1 MVCLEC
7 GDGPVDPTND
17 SKKKG
22 STVKDNEK
30 SKRMKGESSHAI
42 WKSEME
48 MHLRQG
54 DRSSSSKIIETVIT
68 AAGRHLVGFP
78 EGPKVTYWLP
88 EHQVT

>member
-1 MVCLEC
+1 MAEAFVPKTYSNARGMVCPEC

-42 WKSEME
+42 WKSETE
-48 MHLRQG
+48 MHLRQ
-54 DRSSSSKIIETVIT
+54 
-68 AAGRHLVGFP
+68 
-78 EGPKVTYWLP
+78 
-88 EHQVT
+88 